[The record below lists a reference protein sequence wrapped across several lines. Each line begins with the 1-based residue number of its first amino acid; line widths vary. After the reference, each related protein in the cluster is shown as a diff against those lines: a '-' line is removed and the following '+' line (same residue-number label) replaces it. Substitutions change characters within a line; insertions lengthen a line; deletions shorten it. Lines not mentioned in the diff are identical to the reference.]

1 LAITTVPF
9 GDLSR
14 QYASIRA
21 EIDDA
26 VARTLS
32 SGQFILGTEGAA
44 FESEVAQYAG
54 VADAVGVNSGT
65 DALFL
70 SLLVLGV
77 GRGDEVI
84 TVANTAGATACAIRM
99 AGAMPRLVD
108 VDERTL
114 TMDPAQVESAIGT
127 RTKAVIP
134 VHLFGQCADMDP
146 ITEVARR
153 RGIAVVEDAC
163 QAHGAQD
170 RGRLAGTIG
179 DLGCWSFYPSKN
191 LAAYGDGGMVLC
203 RDAERGQALRRARNY
218 GQTTRYTHASFG
230 VNSRLDEIQAAIL
243 RVKLRYLDL
252 WNERRNQIAT
262 MYSRRLAS
270 ADVRVP
276 EVAKD
281 RRHVWHLYVV
291 RSRHRDA
298 LRAHLMACGI
308 GTQIHYPIPIH
319 KQEAFADLGMRD
331 GDLPVSERAAQEI
344 LSLPIFPELTDD
356 EVGYVADAIRSFSPR

>member
-1 LAITTVPF
+1 MAVTTVPF

-14 QYASIRA
+14 QYASIKP

-32 SGQFILGTEGAA
+32 SGRFILGAEGEA
-44 FESEVAQYAG
+44 FESEAARYAG
-54 VADAVGVNSGT
+54 VPDAVGVNSGT

-70 SLLVLGV
+70 SLVVLGV

-99 AGAMPRLVD
+99 AGATPRLID

-114 TMDPAQVESAIGT
+114 TMDPALLESAIGP

-134 VHLFGQCADMDP
+134 VHLFGQCADMGP
-146 ITEVARR
+146 IMEIARR
-153 RGIAVVEDAC
+153 RGVVVVEDAC
-163 QAHGAQD
+163 QAHGARD
-170 RGRLAGTIG
+170 HGRLAGTMG
-179 DLGCWSFYPSKN
+179 DAGCWSFYPSKN

-203 RDAERGQALRRARNY
+203 PDAERGEALRRARNY
-218 GQTTRYTHASFG
+218 GQTDRYTHDSFG
-230 VNSRLDEIQAAIL
+230 INSRLDEIQAAIL
-243 RVKLRYLDL
+243 RVKLRHLDA
-252 WNERRNQIAT
+252 WNERRFQIAAL
-262 MYSRRLAS
+262 YSRTLAG
-270 ADVRVP
+270 ADVRLP
-276 EVAKD
+276 EEAKG

-291 RSRHRDA
+291 RSAHRDA
-298 LRAHLMACGI
+298 LRAHLTARGI

-319 KQEAFADLGMRD
+319 RQVAFADLGLKE
-331 GDLPVSERAAQEI
+331 GDLPVSERAAREI

-356 EVGYVADAIRSFSPR
+356 EVAYVADTIRSFRPA